1 MYSLLMSRLL
11 NRLKPMGT
19 AEKMVFNVIIKYI
32 EIMKYG
38 KFEPLELFLSNKITM
53 KNNERSLIIKLIKLF
68 KEMYGIIVSNPN
80 NDINYGKRTIKN
92 IVQYLEAELTNDPL
106 RYEELVSEVA
116 KQYKSM
122 FPPRGGLSEFYIW
135 DDSYEVRYTSNH
147 EYEQIKSQIEAILS
161 KYM

>member
-1 MYSLLMSRLL
+1 MSRLL

-92 IVQYLEAELTNDPL
+92 IVQYLEMELANNTIG
-106 RYEELVSEVA
+106 YEELVSEVA
-116 KQYKSM
+116 RQYKSM

-135 DDSYEVRYTSNH
+135 DNNYEVRYRANH
-147 EYEQIKSQIEAILS
+147 EYEQIKLQIEAILS
-161 KYM
+161 K